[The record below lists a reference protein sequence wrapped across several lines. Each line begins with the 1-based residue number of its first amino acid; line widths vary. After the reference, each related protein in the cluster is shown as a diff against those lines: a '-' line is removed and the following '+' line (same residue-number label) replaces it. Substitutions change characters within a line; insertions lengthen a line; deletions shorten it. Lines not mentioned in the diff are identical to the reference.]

1 LSPLPT
7 EPLIEMGVKRIIAV
21 NVTPSRDDIKRQYEA
36 VKDDINGDPATVSGR
51 EWFNLKKYFQEKFKT
66 NILDFIFSSF
76 EIMQSEVAQKEA
88 QLADVVLH
96 PNLSGLHWL
105 ALHKSDAFAK
115 RGEEEARSHIDKIKQ
130 LIS

>member
-1 LSPLPT
+1 
-7 EPLIEMGVKRIIAV
+7 MGIKRIIAV

-36 VKDDINGDPATVSGR
+36 VKDDINKDTATVHGR
-51 EWFNLKKYFQEKFKT
+51 EWFNIKRYFQEKFKT

-76 EIMQSEVAQKEA
+76 EIMQSEVAKKEA
-88 QLADVVLH
+88 QFADVVLH
-96 PNLSGLHWL
+96 PNLTGLHWL

-115 RGEEEARSHIDKIKQ
+115 RGEEEARRHIDKIKQ